1 MSEFVCRVAD
11 ADGRVFSHVEAAN
24 TLDEARQKLA
34 ERGLFVYSVEARGGR
49 VGSLLRRRT
58 GRQIGGS
65 DFLILN
71 QQFNTLIKAGL
82 PILRALELLAAR
94 ASSSRLRPVVE
105 QIRDH
110 VREGKSLSEAVDEAG
125 VFSKVYSTA
134 ILAGEKSGNLPGVL
148 DYYIAYQRVSTGV
161 KKKIAATL
169 VYPVLLIT
177 VAIII
182 VTYLVTGVVPRFALL
197 YRDMNVEL
205 PTPTRVLIALTV
217 DYRFL
222 FLGFVALLALIAMGV
237 FLWSRTDEGGTA
249 LDRFK
254 FRLPLVG
261 DTLLKFQVAQF
272 SRTLSTL
279 LTGGTPLVAGLQTA
293 TEAITSKLLQST
305 VAEAT
310 QMVREGESLHA
321 ALASKG
327 VMPKMAV
334 DMIEVGESSGAISP
348 MLNSVAEF
356 YEEEVNLRLGAMV
369 AIIEP
374 VLLIIMGMFVA
385 FILISDELPLLLGK
399 KLLIRV
405 ATARQIADVLKR
417 TEQSQRVLEQATEA
431 FALQAPKEE

>member
-1 MSEFVCRVAD
+1 MGEFVCRVAD
-11 ADGRVFSHVEAAN
+11 ANGRVYSHVEAAG
-24 TLDEARQKLA
+24 TQAEARQKLA
-34 ERGLFVYSVEARGGR
+34 DRGLYVYSVENRSGVISGMLQRSNARQ
-49 VGSLLRRRT
+49 V
-58 GRQIGGS
+58 GGS

-82 PILRALELLAAR
+82 PILRALDLLTDRAATP
-94 ASSSRLRPVVE
+94 RLRPIISQV
-105 QIRDH
+105 RDR
-110 VREGKSLSEAVDEAG
+110 VREGKSLSEAVSEAG

-134 ILAGEKSGNLPGVL
+134 ILAGEKSGNLIGVL
-148 DYYIAYQRVSTGV
+148 DCYIAYQKVSTGV
-161 KKKIAATL
+161 RKKILATL

-205 PTPTRVLIALTV
+205 PTPTRVLIAVTV

-310 QMVREGESLHA
+310 PMVREGESLHA

-385 FILISDELPLLLGK
+385 FILISLYLPIFSFSVK
-399 KLLIRV
+399 
-405 ATARQIADVLKR
+405 
-417 TEQSQRVLEQATEA
+417 
-431 FALQAPKEE
+431 

>member
-1 MSEFVCRVAD
+1 MGEFVCRVAD
-11 ADGRVFSHVEAAN
+11 AEGRVFSHVEAAN

-34 ERGLFVYSVEARGGR
+34 DRGLFVYSVESRGGR
-49 VGSLLRRRT
+49 LVNLVRRRT
-58 GRQIGGS
+58 GRQMGGS

-82 PILRALELLAAR
+82 PILRALDLLATR
-94 ASSSRLRPVVE
+94 ASSPKLRPVIA
-105 QIRDH
+105 QIRDQ

-125 VFSKVYSTA
+125 MFSKVYSTA

-161 KKKIAATL
+161 KKRIIATL

-177 VAIII
+177 VAIVI
-182 VTYLVTGVVPRFALL
+182 VTYLVTAVIPKFALL
-197 YRDMNVEL
+197 YRDLNVEL

-217 DYRFL
+217 DYRFF
-222 FLGFVALLALIAMGV
+222 FLGFVALLALVAAGV
-237 FLWSRTDEGGTA
+237 FLWSRTEEGGTA
-249 LDRFK
+249 FDRFK

-305 VAEAT
+305 VAQAT
-310 QMVREGESLHA
+310 QMVRDGESLHA
-321 ALASKG
+321 ALSSKG

-348 MLNSVAEF
+348 MLNSIAEF
-356 YEEEVNLRLGAMV
+356 YEEEVNLRLAAMV
-369 AIIEP
+369 AVIEP
-374 VLLIIMGMFVA
+374 ALLIIMGLFVA
-385 FILISDELPLLLGK
+385 FILISLYLPIFSFSINGTK
-399 KLLIRV
+399 
-405 ATARQIADVLKR
+405 
-417 TEQSQRVLEQATEA
+417 
-431 FALQAPKEE
+431 